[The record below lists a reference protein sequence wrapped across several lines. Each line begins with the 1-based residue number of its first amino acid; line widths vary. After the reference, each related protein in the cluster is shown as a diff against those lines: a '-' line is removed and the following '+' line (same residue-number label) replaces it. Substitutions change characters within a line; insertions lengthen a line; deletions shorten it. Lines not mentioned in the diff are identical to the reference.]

1 MSITVENIRIYS
13 GIDADGSQYNS
24 NLNSPPADL
33 LTNTDYPRYLSGGI
47 GENYWVGIE
56 IAVQWALG
64 TLEFSTN
71 LLERTITITTG
82 DIVDPTNGQSI
93 SNNTK

>member
-47 GENYWVGIE
+47 GENYWKLRVVKKVSKPIY
-56 IAVQWALG
+56 
-64 TLEFSTN
+64 
-71 LLERTITITTG
+71 
-82 DIVDPTNGQSI
+82 
-93 SNNTK
+93 